1 MRAELL
7 FMSKTELAVNKL
19 NSVVGSFLDLV
30 HFFGLG
36 RTESTT
42 LQGNT
47 ALLRSAPKVKCLARS

>member
-1 MRAELL
+1 
-7 FMSKTELAVNKL
+7 MSKTELAVNKL